1 MALTQSQSETIS
13 LTFEKFWML
22 VNVQVRAYCGLNLND
37 IEDFDIEDYYPGP
50 EAQRYDYVI
59 GIKDA
64 AAAAI
69 ENSLGFNIVTMEDE
83 E

>member
-13 LTFEKFWML
+13 LSFEKFWTL
-22 VNVQVRAYCGLNLND
+22 VNVQVKAYCGLGLDD
-37 IEDFDIEDYYPGP
+37 IEDFDIEDYYPGS
-50 EAQRYDYVI
+50 EAQRYDYVS
-59 GIKDA
+59 GIREA

-83 E
+83 